1 MTYALMS
8 GAIGMGCWVIGLF
21 FFLYWRKASERL
33 FGIFALS
40 FWILGL
46 ERLAPIVT
54 QLGDERH
61 AFQYMIRLVAFLLI
75 LCAIVDKNWGS
86 KAGVSTFTGKSKEKT

>member
-1 MTYALMS
+1 MTYMMIS

-21 FFLYWRKASERL
+21 FFQYWRKAKDRL

-46 ERLAPIVT
+46 ERLAPLVT

-61 AFQYMIRLVAFLLI
+61 GFQYLIRLLAYLLI
-75 LCAIVDKNWGS
+75 LYAIVDKNLG
-86 KAGVSTFTGKSKEKT
+86 GKSGAGEFSPKRKTKS